1 MISQHPKEATTQDGR
16 PESIWPLVRIVAVTA
31 LIFASMA
38 IIPPTADDIVRQSF
52 GLDNDS
58 VGLYYKVHS
67 LPNLLLLGIVV
78 GVLSDR
84 IRRRVP
90 LALAGALGTGIT
102 TIAIPHV
109 PSFEGL
115 IALRVFDGITGI
127 AALGML
133 MTRAIDL
140 SAGKSRAGTL
150 AIYLVAIPVGYLSG
164 SFFVALLGTEHIAT
178 TFAITGG
185 LLVLASLTLVL
196 DLFKPEPISSRQPTL
211 RQIADSLRAAPRLWF
226 PYFFGFVDKFTF
238 ALLTMLSALALSDRY
253 QLSAIVWGGS
263 ALGLL
268 WVAYLLASWPAGVL
282 SRRLGAWHTV
292 ALGSAGYGTALILLV
307 AFDSPLAFIA
317 AMMMA
322 GAFVALQTIP
332 TYMLLGE
339 FSGEDSRGT
348 VMSGFNLVGSYGLF
362 IGFAFSGIVSNA
374 FGYMAAFATGGLLEI
389 FSAAVAVTAA
399 KWAMSPRHAV
409 EARRPA
415 AGESTA
421 AITQTTPPAA
431 PLAERTP

>member
-1 MISQHPKEATTQDGR
+1 
-16 PESIWPLVRIVAVTA
+16 
-31 LIFASMA
+31 MA
-38 IIPPTADDIVRQSF
+38 IIPPTADEIVRQRF
-52 GLDNDS
+52 GLENDS
-58 VGLYYKVHS
+58 VALYYKVHS
-67 LPNLLLLGIVV
+67 LPNLLLLGIFV

-90 LALAGALGTGIT
+90 LALAGALGTGLT

-109 PSFEGL
+109 PNFEAL
-115 IALRVFDGITGI
+115 IALRVLDGITGI

-140 SAGKSRAGTL
+140 SAGRSRAGTL

-178 TFAITGG
+178 TFAIIGG
-185 LLVLASLTLVL
+185 LLVLASLTLTA
-196 DLFKPEPISSRQPTL
+196 DLFRPEPVSSRQPTL

-282 SRRLGAWHTV
+282 SRRLGAWRTV
-292 ALGSAGYGTALILLV
+292 ALGSAGYGISLILLV
-307 AFDSPLAFIA
+307 AFDSPLAFVA
-317 AMMMA
+317 AMMTA

-339 FSGEDSRGT
+339 FSGEESRGT
-348 VMSGFNLVGSYGLF
+348 VMSGFNLFGSYGLF
-362 IGFAFSGIVSNA
+362 IGFAFSGIVSSVY
-374 FGYMAAFATGGLLEI
+374 GYMAAFATGGLLELL
-389 FSAAVAVTAA
+389 SAAVALTAA
-399 KWAMSPRHAV
+399 RWASVPRNAV
-409 EARRPA
+409 EPSLEAQQQRLSPNL
-415 AGESTA
+415 STP
-421 AITQTTPPAA
+421 PPAA